1 MGKASEDSVKVVGGR
16 RVDLAEQSV
25 CVSELV
31 ERRKRVKF
39 DDFGSNGAQFG
50 LELAGGSKVSL

>member
-1 MGKASEDSVKVVGGR
+1 M
-16 RVDLAEQSV
+16 

>member
-1 MGKASEDSVKVVGGR
+1 MGEAAEDRVKVVGGR

-25 CVSELV
+25 CVSELF

-39 DDFGSNGAQFG
+39 DDFGSNGAEFG
-50 LELAGGSKVSL
+50 LELAGGDEVSL

>member
-1 MGKASEDSVKVVGGR
+1 MGEASEDSVKVVGGR

-39 DDFGSNGAQFG
+39 DDFGSI
-50 LELAGGSKVSL
+50 VSSTTMQKMRYVQ